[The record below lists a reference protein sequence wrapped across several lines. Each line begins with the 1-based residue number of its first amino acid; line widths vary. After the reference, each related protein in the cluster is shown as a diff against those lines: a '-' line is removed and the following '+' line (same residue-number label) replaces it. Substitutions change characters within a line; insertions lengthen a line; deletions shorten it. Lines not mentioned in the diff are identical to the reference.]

1 MKYLRSL
8 ALCALAMCVSVVM
21 TMPASAFT
29 PIDPGLHAVAAPG
42 VQHPAPMVDTALHA
56 VVIREASPTTG
67 LSTADDSASTI
78 ASTTHSLTVTPVG
91 AATPLVEHRM
101 RC

>member
-1 MKYLRSL
+1 MRYLRSL
-8 ALCALAMCVSVVM
+8 AMAALAICASMVM

-42 VQHPAPMVDTALHA
+42 VERPAPMVDNALHA
-56 VVIREASPTTG
+56 VVIREASPTG
-67 LSTADDSASTI
+67 LSTGADSASII
-78 ASTTHSLTVTPVG
+78 ASTAHSLTAKPAG
-91 AATPLVEHRM
+91 AATPLFEHRM